1 MIASTVSNA
10 CQKYKV
16 DGRGFGHLLAQ
27 VGTGLIGPWKVQTRT
42 RRLYEFS
49 TLTSIGRVTGL
60 VELIR
65 MDNKT
70 SEHVAKKFEESWLS
84 RYPQP
89 FSCCHDNGGK
99 FTGWEF
105 QNCYIHDFGINDI
118 TTTSCNPASN
128 GICERMHQTVGNILQ
143 TLIHTEPPRT
153 LADAK
158 ILIDSALATASH
170 AIRTNISQLISR
182 IHTLLEHL
190 HFIGMCY

>member
-1 MIASTVSNA
+1 MESYTIT
-10 CQKYKV
+10 
-16 DGRGFGHLLAQ
+16 GR
-27 VGTGLIGPWKVQTRT
+27 I
-42 RRLYEFS
+42 YEFS
-49 TLTSIGRVTGL
+49 ALTSIVRVTGL
-60 VELIR
+60 TELIR
-65 MDNKT
+65 LDNKT

-143 TLIHTEPPRT
+143 TLIHTEPPGT
-153 LADAK
+153 LSDVD
-158 ILIDSALATASH
+158 ILVDSALATASCE
-170 AIRTNISQLISR
+170 IRTNIQYITSYRQ
-182 IHTLLEHL
+182 T
-190 HFIGMCY
+190 